1 MFFSFLVM
9 FVNSIS
15 LVKIRFK
22 HLKCDIILILI
33 FINLIISPS
42 LMNLNILEYEGHDE
56 LQYI

>member
-1 MFFSFLVM
+1 M